1 MKSSIKVRVAL
12 YIIIPILFIAVA
24 YATLDM
30 KKNRMV
36 EDSMHEYMGYL
47 KDMIF
52 MSTFD
57 SLKKGNMTLFEDL
70 LVEIGKYDQVNEFS
84 LLGPDGEIHYSS
96 EKENIKKKLDISDVN
111 KESQTIIDK
120 GNELIFFYPVHTT
133 DYCLRCHRTW
143 EEGTINSY
151 YKVNLN
157 SSAISSIQR
166 MSWFNNMLLAIAALL
181 ALAIV
186 IYALQKLV
194 FARLQR
200 ANDMLDDLCSGEG
213 DLTITLEVN
222 RMDEI
227 GTLRMKIN
235 MFINHLRDMMEQLK
249 GSISE
254 VDGEIGHIQSS
265 ITTINDSVQE
275 NVSHIMSISSS
286 SEQVSTTLN
295 ENINSLMQLN
305 ENVLGK
311 KATIS
316 ESMKSVSSITSTISD
331 MTATV
336 DRLSGTVGELEAKSN
351 DITNITSLIT
361 EIADQTNLLAL
372 NAAIEAARAGEAGR
386 GFAVVADE
394 IRKLAERTGKA
405 TSDIKSI
412 VNENTK
418 TIGEFILEIDNNKTQ
433 AEHMNEN
440 IGELEEFTKEVDST
454 MTDISDNINN
464 LNNMLNESITALD
477 LTLNNIEMVNTNM
490 SSTGEI
496 SNDISNTSGV
506 LKDKSHSMKE
516 IADKFKT

>member
-1 MKSSIKVRVAL
+1 
-12 YIIIPILFIAVA
+12 
-24 YATLDM
+24 
-30 KKNRMV
+30 MV

-57 SLKKGNMTLFEDL
+57 SLKKGNMTLFEEL
-70 LVEIGKYDQVNEFS
+70 LLEIGKYEQVNEFS
-84 LLGPDGEIHYSS
+84 LIDPDGTVHYSS
-96 EKENIKKKLDISDVN
+96 EKGNIKKKLDLSHVN
-111 KESQTIIDK
+111 KDSQTIINK
-120 GNELIFFYPVHTT
+120 GDELHYYYPVHTT
-133 DYCLRCHRTW
+133 NYCLRCHRDW
-143 EEGTINSY
+143 QEGTINSY

-166 MSWFNNMLLAIAALL
+166 MSWFNNLLLAIAAV
-181 ALAIV
+181 LAIAIV
-186 IYALQKLV
+186 VFALQKLV
-194 FARLQR
+194 FSRLKR
-200 ANDMLDDLCSGEG
+200 ANEMLDDLCSGEG
-213 DLTITLEVN
+213 DLTINLEVN

-249 GSISE
+249 ASISE
-254 VDGEIGHIQSS
+254 VDGEIGHIQNSM
-265 ITTINDSVQE
+265 TTINSSVQD

-286 SEQVSTTLN
+286 SEQVSTTLD
-295 ENINSLMQLN
+295 ENINSLMLLN

-311 KATIS
+311 RETIS
-316 ESMKSVSSITSTISD
+316 ESMKSVSSITSTISS

-336 DRLSGTVGELEAKSN
+336 DKLSGTVGELEAKSN

-405 TSDIKSI
+405 TNDIKSI
-412 VNENTK
+412 VHENTK
-418 TIGEFILEIDNNKTQ
+418 TIGEFIEEIENNKKQ

-440 IGELEEFTKEVDST
+440 IGDLEEFTKEVDST

-464 LNNMLNESITALD
+464 LSNMLSESISALE
-477 LTLNNIEMVNTNM
+477 LTLSNIEMVNTNM

-496 SNDISNTSGV
+496 SNDVSNTSNV
-506 LKDKSHSMKE
+506 LKEKSRSMKD